1 VGERP
6 YWGVTGANHVERSPA
21 ATGMPMHIRSRR
33 SSLPCLPRS
42 SRSCTHRRIALA
54 LAAGL
59 VLAACGGDESVPFG
73 TAEVTVEPVAQVI
86 STPATVV
93 ARTYGATVRDAARV
107 DVVAPG
113 AATLVALEVEDGA
126 VVSAGQTI
134 GRLRSDT
141 LIGALRQA
149 EAANLSALNA
159 LRGAQDAL
167 DRANEQPAERPLTF
181 VSRIQEVEVELA
193 EAQAEIVRL
202 RAEGGSE
209 TELRIELQR
218 AQALRTEYDAW
229 VRRNDAVTSASA
241 TVRQTSQALAQARTA
256 VGDLRLVAPVDGT
269 VRIAADL
276 AAGGGRTLVVGS
288 DVGPGQAVATVLAS
302 GGSRID
308 LRVPEVDLAP
318 VVIGATVR
326 VDLEAYPGT
335 PVTGRVTRIVEAA
348 SGAAP
353 GAAPGAA
360 SGVTGATFTAEV
372 ALDDTGGLPLREGL
386 TGTAV
391 LTDLAFA
398 ERFEVRLEVDEI
410 DVVLVEVGQTVTI
423 ELDALRGE
431 PLDGTVVALAATPER
446 SATGATVYRAR
457 VRLDARSDAPPLR
470 GGLTGTGDI
479 EVQRLESRLTVPS
492 TALLRTGG
500 SEVVFVVRGGV
511 AVQVPVRV
519 LAFGEVRAAI
529 EGDLRAGERVVTTGI
544 ERVEDGMSV
553 AGS

>member
-1 VGERP
+1 M
-6 YWGVTGANHVERSPA
+6 
-21 ATGMPMHIRSRR
+21 TGMNMPTRPLPRRPSRVRR
-33 SSLPCLPRS
+33 S
-42 SRSCTHRRIALA
+42 HRLAMVLATALA
-54 LAAGL
+54 LAA
-59 VLAACGGDESVPFG
+59 CSGDEVVPFG

-86 STPATVV
+86 STPATVL

-107 DVVAPG
+107 DVLAPG
-113 AATLVALEVEDGA
+113 TATLAGLDVEDGTA
-126 VVSAGQTI
+126 VRAGQAI

-141 LIGALRQA
+141 LTGAQRQA
-149 EAANLSALNA
+149 ESAYLSALNA

-167 DRANEQPAERPLTF
+167 DRADQQPAERPLTF
-181 VSRIQEVEVELA
+181 SSRIQEVEVELA
-193 EAQAEIVRL
+193 EAQAEVARL
-202 RAEGGSE
+202 RSQGGSE
-209 TELRIELQR
+209 IELRTELLRE
-218 AQALRTEYDAW
+218 QALRTEYDAW
-229 VRRNDAVTSASA
+229 VRRNDAVTSATA
-241 TVRQTSQALAQARTA
+241 ALTQAEQALAQARTA
-256 VGDLRLVAPVDGT
+256 VADLRLVAPVDGT
-269 VRIAADL
+269 VRIGLDL
-276 AAGGGRTLVVGS
+276 AAGGGRALVIGS
-288 DVGPGQAVATVLAS
+288 DVAPGQAVATVTAS
-302 GGSRID
+302 GGHRID

-318 VVIGATVR
+318 ITVGAAVR

-335 PVTGRVTRIVEAA
+335 PVTGRVTRIVEATVA
-348 SGAAP
+348 TAAP
-353 GAAPGAA
+353 GAAAA
-360 SGVTGATFTAEV
+360 ATAAPGATFTAEV
-372 ALDDTGGLPLREGL
+372 TLDDTGGLPLREGL

-391 LTDLAFA
+391 LPDLAFA

-410 DVVLVEVGQTVTI
+410 DVVLVEVGQRVSV

-457 VRLDARSDAPPLR
+457 VRLDAHSDAPPLR

-479 EVQRLESRLTVPS
+479 EVQRLDSRLTVPS

-529 EGDLRAGERVVTTGI
+529 EGDLREGERVVTTGI
-544 ERVEDGMSV
+544 ERVEDGMTV

>member
-1 VGERP
+1 
-6 YWGVTGANHVERSPA
+6 
-21 ATGMPMHIRSRR
+21 MHTRSRR
-33 SSLPCLPRS
+33 SFLPRS
-42 SRSCTHRRIALA
+42 HPHRRIALV
-54 LAAGL
+54 LATGL
-59 VLAACGGDESVPFG
+59 VLAACSGDETAPFG

-93 ARTYGATVRDAARV
+93 ARTYAATVRDAARV
-107 DVVAPG
+107 DVIAPG
-113 AATLVALEVEDGA
+113 AATLVTLEVEDGA
-126 VVSAGQTI
+126 MVSAGQAI
-134 GRLRSDT
+134 GRLRSDALT
-141 LIGALRQA
+141 GALRQA
-149 EAANLSALNA
+149 EAANLSALNT

-181 VSRIQEVEVELA
+181 TSRIEEVEVELA
-193 EAQAEIVRL
+193 EAQAEVARL
-202 RAEGGSE
+202 RAEDGSE
-209 TELRIELQR
+209 IELRIELQR
-218 AQALRTEYDAW
+218 VQALRTEYDAW
-229 VRRNDAVTSASA
+229 VRRNDAVTSARSA
-241 TVRQTSQALAQARTA
+241 FTQTEQALAQARSA
-256 VGDLRLVAPVDGT
+256 VADLRLVAPADGT
-269 VRIAADL
+269 VRIGVDL
-276 AAGGGRTLVVGS
+276 VAGGGRTLVVGS
-288 DVGPGQAVATVLAS
+288 DVTPGQAVATVLAS

-335 PVTGRVTRIVEAA
+335 PVTGRVTRIIEAA
-348 SGAAP
+348 ASAVP
-353 GAAPGAA
+353 GAAP
-360 SGVTGATFTAEV
+360 GVTGATFTAEV

-391 LTDLAFA
+391 LPDLAFA

-410 DVVLVEVGQTVTI
+410 DVVLVEVGQTVSV

-431 PLDGTVVALAATPER
+431 PLGGTVVALAATPER
-446 SATGATVYRAR
+446 SSTGATVYRAR

-529 EGDLRAGERVVTTGI
+529 EGDLRAGERVVTIGI

>member
-1 VGERP
+1 MHPRP
-6 YWGVTGANHVERSPA
+6 
-21 ATGMPMHIRSRR
+21 RR
-33 SSLPCLPRS
+33 TFLPS
-42 SRSCTHRRIALA
+42 SRSHRRIALV
-54 LAAGL
+54 LAAVLTL
-59 VLAACGGDESVPFG
+59 VACGGDEVAPFG
-73 TAEVTVEPVAQVI
+73 TAEVTIEPVAQVI

-93 ARTYGATVRDAARV
+93 ARTYAATVRDAARV
-107 DVVAPG
+107 DVIAPG
-113 AATLVALEVEDGA
+113 AATLAVLDVEDGET
-126 VVSAGQTI
+126 VSAGQTI

-141 LIGALRQA
+141 LTGALRQS
-149 EAANLSALNA
+149 EAAYLSALNT
-159 LRGAQDAL
+159 LRSAQDAL

-181 VSRIQEVEVELA
+181 SSRIQEVEVELA
-193 EAQAEIVRL
+193 EAQAEVARL

-209 TELRIELQR
+209 IELRIELQR
-218 AQALRTEYDAW
+218 AQALRTEYDTW
-229 VRRNDAVTSASA
+229 VRRNDAVTSAQA
-241 TVRQTSQALAQARTA
+241 GLTQAEQALTQARA
-256 VGDLRLVAPVDGT
+256 GVADLRLIAPVDGT
-269 VRIAADL
+269 VRIGVDL
-276 AAGGGRTLVVGS
+276 VAGGGRTLVVGS
-288 DVGPGQAVATVLAS
+288 DVTPGQAVATVLAS
-302 GGSRID
+302 GGHRID
-308 LRVPEVDLAP
+308 LRVPEADLAP

-335 PVTGRVTRIVEAA
+335 PVTGHVTRVIEAAAGPA
-348 SGAAP
+348 SGATAAVP
-353 GAAPGAA
+353 GSA
-360 SGVTGATFTAEV
+360 SSTSAGATFTAEV
-372 ALDDTGGLPLREGL
+372 TLEDTGGLPLREGL

-391 LTDLAFA
+391 LPDLAFA
-398 ERFEVRLEVDEI
+398 ERFEIRLEVDEI
-410 DVVLVEVGQTVTI
+410 DVVLVEVGQTVSV